1 MSAGQGEKVCGP
13 SAEGKGEEHWAALTG
28 RGGKKKIA
36 RWKSWAAGS
45 DFQGLLPFF
54 FFYFSFSILFSKRA
68 FEQKQLKQ
76 KQNNSTKTI
85 ILRHECT
92 IKFTK
97 LMINFIFYKNYL
109 FTKLNAHK
117 NT

>member
-1 MSAGQGEKVCGP
+1 LSVKEGEGEKGAPAAAGP
-13 SAEGKGEEHWAALTG
+13 IRALGRSGEEGMLG
-28 RGGKKKIA
+28 CGGWFPGAPPLFFLI
-36 RWKSWAAGS
+36 
-45 DFQGLLPFF
+45 FF
-54 FFYFSFSILFSKRA
+54 FFKSFSKRA
-68 FEQKQLKQ
+68 FEQEQLKQ

-85 ILRHECT
+85 ILQHECT